1 MSANG
6 CAIWVPTAAA
16 APGGRDDAPG
26 QGLAG
31 TAAMMPT
38 RQMLFWALAI
48 AAFAL
53 LLWLLRDILLP
64 FVAGMAIAYLF
75 DPLAHRLEQLG
86 VRRLIAAVLIVGIF
100 ALALLLL
107 GILIVPILGGQ
118 LSPLLARLPDY
129 VATVPAL
136 VTDPNRPWL
145 SKILGEGFLDAH
157 QPTGELVNQGVG
169 WLAAFLSSLW
179 AGGRAL
185 VSIVSLLVVT
195 PVVAFYFLY
204 HWPPMGAA
212 GGRSGAPPQP
222 KQNLALRR
230 GINSAVPRL

>member
-6 CAIWVPTAAA
+6 CAIWAPTAAA

-38 RQMLFWALAI
+38 RQMLFWALAV

-75 DPLAHRLEQLG
+75 DPLANRLEQLG
-86 VRRLIAAVLIVGIF
+86 VRRLIAALLIGGIF

-118 LSPLLARLPDY
+118 LSPLIAKFPAYFAKGQALSTDPTPPSLTQIPP
-129 VATVPAL
+129 PAL
-136 VTDPNRPWL
+136 P
-145 SKILGEGFLDAH
+145 
-157 QPTGELVNQGVG
+157 
-169 WLAAFLSSLW
+169 
-179 AGGRAL
+179 
-185 VSIVSLLVVT
+185 
-195 PVVAFYFLY
+195 
-204 HWPPMGAA
+204 
-212 GGRSGAPPQP
+212 
-222 KQNLALRR
+222 
-230 GINSAVPRL
+230 